1 MIASGLQRCS
11 SIPPAQAGAQSR
23 FPAIEVL
30 TELPPPLGVPLW
42 QLVRDIQLWNANP
55 ADSRESMFAEKSARV
70 WRDSSSSLG
79 VPEDLA
85 AAVDRLGDVL
95 QDPAASA
102 ADAHVI
108 LTSCMAIAQWAERT
122 FAGAT
127 ATQFALTGAAVV
139 PRSGAAA
146 VEAASVALRCGR
158 PDLAEV
164 WFLRGIAL
172 ARRAGE
178 WHAYGSGCI
187 GLGQV
192 FRAQDRM
199 FRARRLFLRAMRTAR
214 RHSDRDVGARA
225 ARELFEVAME
235 LGDGE
240 SARRFGVAAI
250 RWLGS
255 THPEVASIRRAF
267 AAFRIDHSGAAPAIR
282 LLEKPSI
289 EPSGRGDP

>member
-1 MIASGLQRCS
+1 MVASGFHGWWCIQ
-11 SIPPAQAGAQSR
+11 PAQAGVRSR
-23 FPAIEVL
+23 FPGIEVL
-30 TELPPPLGVPLW
+30 TELPPPLSVLLW
-42 QLVRDIQLWNANP
+42 QWVHDIQLWAAAP
-55 ADSRESMFAEKSARV
+55 ADARETLFAEKAARM

-79 VPEDLA
+79 VPDDLS
-85 AAVDRLGDVL
+85 AAVDRLVDVS
-95 QDPAASA
+95 QAPSA
-102 ADAHVI
+102 AEAHVI

-122 FAGAT
+122 LAGAT

-158 PDLAEV
+158 LDLAEV

-178 WHAYGSGCI
+178 GQAYGLGCV

-192 FRAQDRM
+192 FRAQNKV
-199 FRARRLFLRAMRTAR
+199 FRARRFFLTAMRTAR
-214 RHSDRDVGARA
+214 RNSDRDVGARA
-225 ARELFEVAME
+225 ARELFALAVE

-240 SARRFGVAAI
+240 SARRFGAAAI
-250 RWLGS
+250 RWMGS

-267 AAFRIDHSGAAPAIR
+267 AAFRIVHGDAARAVR
-282 LLEKPSI
+282 LL
-289 EPSGRGDP
+289 